1 VNPTGDLDFSKI
13 FLGFYRHK
21 GVVFAITLVVTLLA
35 AYVAAIMPNVYRSS
49 TLILITP
56 QRVPANF
63 IAPTVTSGIADRINA
78 ISQEIL
84 SRTRLESIIKEFGLY
99 PGGGKATTT
108 EDRVNALRGNIR
120 LDIRRTDAFQ
130 ISFDSDSPET
140 AMKVANRLASLF
152 IEQNLQVREQQA
164 IGTTNFINS
173 EAERLRKELEEQEA
187 LVTHYKVDNRFEL
200 PDQLDANL
208 RIVEQ
213 LRDELKGNMA
223 TLASMQERLGSL
235 QKQLLEANAPVP
247 VSSKTGDT
255 EAKMA
260 NLPANQK
267 IQFRQKELDS
277 LLIRYS
283 EKHPDVLRLRSE
295 IAAIQKELEVEKEKA
310 KKAAGGEAKM
320 SDNPLKQIIEE
331 QIESLKSSVAAIQA
345 SNADLKSTIAVHQK
359 RVENTPLRGIELSKV
374 TRTYDITLRKY
385 QDLLAKGLES
395 QLSENLEKK
404 QKGEQF
410 QVIDPANLPLAPV
423 KPNRPFIFFGGLIA
437 GLVGG
442 LAAAFLWDVLDR
454 SFKSS
459 DDVAGFVDIPV
470 LATIPVIVTRGTVLE
485 HRRGQGLLGISTLG
499 LLLVGL
505 ILVRLFGARFF

>member
-1 VNPTGDLDFSKI
+1 MNPTGDLDFAKI

-21 GVVFAITLVVTLLA
+21 GLVFAVTIVVFLLA
-35 AYVAAIMPNVYRSS
+35 AYVAATMPNVYRSS

-63 IAPTVTSGIADRINA
+63 VAPTVTMGVAERINA

-84 SRTRLESIIKEFGLY
+84 SRTRLESIIKEFGLFQ
-99 PGGGKATTT
+99 GGGSSTTM
-108 EDRVNALRGNIR
+108 EDRVNMFRGNIR
-120 LDIRRTDAFQ
+120 LDVRRTDAFQ
-130 ISFDSDSPET
+130 ISYDSGNPET

-164 IGTTNFINS
+164 IGTTNFLNS

-187 LVTHYKVDNRFEL
+187 LVTHYKINNRFEL

-208 RIVEQ
+208 RMVEQ

-235 QKQLLEANAPVP
+235 QKQLVEADAPP
-247 VSSKTGDT
+247 APTTKTSDSDLT
-255 EAKMA
+255 R

-267 IQFRQKELDS
+267 IQIRQKELES
-277 LLIRYS
+277 LLVRYS
-283 EKHPDVLRLRSE
+283 EKHPDVMRLRSE
-295 IAAIQKELEVEKEKA
+295 IASIQKELEQEREKA
-310 KKAAGGEAKM
+310 KKSGVTKPPPE
-320 SDNPLKQIIEE
+320 NPLKQIINE
-331 QIESLKSSVAAIQA
+331 QIDSLKSSINAIQA
-345 SNADLKSTIAVHQK
+345 SNAELRNSIAVHQK
-359 RVENTPLRGIELSKV
+359 RVEDTPLRSIELTKV

-410 QVIDPANLPLAPV
+410 QVIDPANLPLSPV
-423 KPNRPFIFFGGLIA
+423 RPNRPFILFGGLLA
-437 GLVGG
+437 GVIGG
-442 LAAAFLWDVLDR
+442 LAAAFLWDLLDR
-454 SFKSS
+454 SFKNS
-459 DDVAGFVDIPV
+459 DDLAGFVDLPI
-470 LATIPVIVTRGTVLE
+470 LATIPAILTRGAVLE
-485 HRRGQGLLGISTLG
+485 RRRAQGLLGISTLG
-499 LLLVGL
+499 VLLVGL
-505 ILVRLFGARFF
+505 ILVRMFGARFF